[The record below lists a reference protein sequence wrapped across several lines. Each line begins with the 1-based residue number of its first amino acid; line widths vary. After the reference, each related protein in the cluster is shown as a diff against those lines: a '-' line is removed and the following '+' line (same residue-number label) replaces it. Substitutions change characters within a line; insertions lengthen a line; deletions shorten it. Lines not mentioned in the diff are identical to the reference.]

1 MTNKTEYLFR
11 KLSLKDDLYARQN
24 KFLLYVVF
32 PTFQAKIWYF
42 KARSEK
48 GKAELIFRALGL
60 CGCKYNNK
68 TLNQKK
74 KKMKMK

>member
-48 GKAELIFRALGL
+48 GKAE
-60 CGCKYNNK
+60 
-68 TLNQKK
+68 
-74 KKMKMK
+74 